1 MLFVLFTLL
10 TPAFAQESRNLYQDN
25 PALTEGKLEDFREL
39 YVDAETF
46 ASQVTP
52 KEAAEGTGKLVV
64 YNRTSSPME
73 LEINGVRVGMMHPAT
88 PAILHGMPAGSYE
101 ISMTSLSNFKATKI
115 VSTVPEEAPITEMSA
130 PKMQSFERPSTL
142 VSPPVRPWHA
152 WCYTA
157 EDPKAKKAKK
167 GTKPPAQQVCAQEC
181 PEEQSCTEI
190 KVSECGEPCAE
201 MVEARAANK

>member
-25 PALTEGKLEDFREL
+25 PALTEGALEDFREL
-39 YVDAETF
+39 YVDAESF

-73 LEINGVRVGMMHPAT
+73 LEINGVRVGLMHPAT
-88 PAILHGMPAGSYE
+88 PVILHGMPAGSYE
-101 ISMTSLSNFKATKI
+101 VSMTSLSNFKATK
-115 VSTVPEEAPITEMSA
+115 VLSTVPEDSPITEMSA
-130 PKMQSFERPSTL
+130 PKVTSYERPASL
-142 VSPPVRPWHA
+142 VSVPVRPWHA

-157 EDPKAKKAKK
+157 EDAEE
-167 GTKPPAQQVCAQEC
+167 GAQTCVEEC
-181 PEEQSCTEI
+181 PEETECTEI

-201 MVEARAANK
+201 MVEARKAQN

>member
-10 TPAFAQESRNLYQDN
+10 TPAFAQENRNLYQDN

-39 YVDAETF
+39 YVDAESF

-52 KEAAEGTGKLVV
+52 KEAAEGIGKLVV

-73 LEINGVRVGMMHPAT
+73 LEINGVRVGLMHPAT

-101 ISMTSLSNFKATKI
+101 VSMTSLSNFKATKL
-115 VSTVPEEAPITEMSA
+115 VSTVAEDAPITEMGA
-130 PKMQSFERPSTL
+130 PKMQSFQRPNTL

-152 WCYTA
+152 WCFTPEDA
-157 EDPKAKKAKK
+157 E
-167 GTKPPAQQVCAQEC
+167 TQSCAQEC
-181 PEEQSCTEI
+181 PEDQECTEI

-201 MVEARAANK
+201 MVEARAANE

>member
-46 ASQVTP
+46 ASQATP
-52 KEAAEGTGKLVV
+52 KEAAEGVGKLVV

-73 LEINGVRVGMMHPAT
+73 LEVNGVRVGLMHPAT

-101 ISMTSLSNFKATKI
+101 VSMTSLSNFKATKL
-115 VSTVPEEAPITEMSA
+115 VDTVPEDAPITEMSA
-130 PKMQSFERPSTL
+130 PKMQSFERPSTF

-152 WCYTA
+152 WCFTEEDA
-157 EDPKAKKAKK
+157 EMQ
-167 GTKPPAQQVCAQEC
+167 TCAQEC
-181 PEEQSCTEI
+181 PEEQVCSEVR
-190 KVSECGEPCAE
+190 VSECGEPCAE
-201 MVEARAANK
+201 MLEAAASAK